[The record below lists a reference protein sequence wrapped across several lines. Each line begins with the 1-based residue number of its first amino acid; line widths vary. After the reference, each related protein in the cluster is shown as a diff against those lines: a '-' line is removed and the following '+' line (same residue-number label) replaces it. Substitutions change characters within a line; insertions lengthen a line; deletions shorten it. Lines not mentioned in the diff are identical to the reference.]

1 MTPHAITLFFIL
13 CGTPDPAAHGEHCED
28 GAIKART
35 CAAAEAFLRAGMQA
49 GQVLHVTGCE
59 RVETVEVR
67 R

>member
-1 MTPHAITLFFIL
+1 MSPHAITLFLIL

-35 CAAAEAFLRAGMQA
+35 CAAAEAFRRAGMQA
-49 GQVLHVTGCE
+49 RQVLHVTGCE
-59 RVETVEVR
+59 VVEVR